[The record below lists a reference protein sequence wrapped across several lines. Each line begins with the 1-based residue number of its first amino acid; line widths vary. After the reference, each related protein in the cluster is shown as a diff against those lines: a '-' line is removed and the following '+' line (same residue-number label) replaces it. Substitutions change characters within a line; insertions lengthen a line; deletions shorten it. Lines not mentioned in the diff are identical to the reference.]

1 MSAAPAAV
9 PPVLLPYQQRWLA
22 DRRPFKIGEKSRR
35 AGLTWAEAA
44 DDVLA
49 AASAR
54 EAGGQNVYYIAYN
67 QDMTLEYIL
76 ACAQW
81 ARAFDYAAG
90 EIEESIWPDPGERDR
105 DILTYSIHF
114 PSGFRIVALSSRPT
128 NLRGKQGVVVID
140 EAAFH
145 DRLDELL
152 KAALA
157 LLIWGGAVR
166 VISTHNGAENAFNQ
180 LVNDARAGRLGET
193 GVHRIE
199 FRQAVADGL
208 YRRVCA
214 RLGHA
219 WSPEAEARFVEETYR
234 RYRANAAEELDVIP
248 ASGEGAFLSGAL
260 IEARAGDA
268 PVLRWRCAD
277 DFAARPDGW
286 RQRECQEWID
296 ARLAPCIAR
305 LNPRLTHYYGMDF
318 GRSVHLSAIAPL
330 ALEPDLRRRCPFLI
344 ELRNV
349 PFRQQQQILHYLV
362 DRLPRFIKGAHDAR
376 GNGQQLAE
384 EAWQKYGLARI
395 EPVMLTEEWYR
406 SNMPAFQAAFQDAAI
421 LIPRDADVRED
432 LRAIRLVRGVARIP
446 EGFEGKGADGKPRH
460 ADTAIALALAYYA
473 SQQPEAV
480 YDYRPVPRRPDARER
495 GVLERVGHFF
505 SRHGFRRG
513 GL

>member
-1 MSAAPAAV
+1 MSAQ
-9 PPVLLPYQQRWLA
+9 PVLLPYQQRWIS
-22 DRRPFKIGEKSRR
+22 DRRPFKISEKARR
-35 AGLTWAEAA
+35 TGLTWAEAA

-54 EAGGQNVYYIAYN
+54 DAGGQNVYYIAYN

-90 EIEESIWPDPGERDR
+90 AIEKSIWPDPDERDR

-128 NLRGKQGVVVID
+128 NLRGKQGIVVID

-145 DRLDELL
+145 DKLDELL

-157 LLIWGGAVR
+157 LLIWGGSVR

-180 LVNDARAGRLGET
+180 LVNDARASRLGEV
-193 GVHRIE
+193 GLHRIE
-199 FRQAVADGL
+199 FRPAVAEGL

-214 RLGHA
+214 RLGTP
-219 WSPEAEARFVEETYR
+219 WSPEAEARFIEQTYQ

-248 ASGEGAFLSGAL
+248 SSGEGAFLSTVL
-260 IEARAGDA
+260 IEARMSDA
-268 PVLRWRCAD
+268 PVLRWSCAN
-277 DFAARPDGW
+277 DFAARPEHW
-286 RQRECQEWID
+286 RQRDCQDWID
-296 ARLAPCIAR
+296 AYLKPCIGR
-305 LNPRLTHYYGMDF
+305 LNSRLTHYYGMDF

-330 ALEPDLRRRCPFLI
+330 ALEPDLKRRCPFLI

-362 DRLPRFIKGAHDAR
+362 DRLPRFVKGAHDAR

-384 EAWQKYGLARI
+384 EAWQKYGASRV

-406 SNMPAFQAAFQDAAI
+406 TNMPGFQAAFQDGAI
-421 LIPRDADVRED
+421 LVPRDSDVRED
-432 LRAIRLVRGVARIP
+432 LRAIKLVRGVARIP
-446 EGFEGKGADGKPRH
+446 DGFEGKGADGKPRH
-460 ADTAIALALAYYA
+460 ADTAIALALAHYA
-473 SQQPEAV
+473 SYQPVEV
-480 YDYRPVPRRPDARER
+480 YDYRPVPRRPAERER
-495 GVLERVGHFF
+495 GVLDRISGFF

-513 GL
+513 EL